1 MINRTIRNFEI
12 KELIATGGMAAIYK
26 AVQVSLDRIVAIKI
40 LHGHLA
46 QDKDFITRFEREA
59 KAAANLKHENIVNII
74 DYGKADDMYFIAME
88 YVDGKSLKDLI
99 NSVKFIP
106 QDIALKIAYD
116 ISQGLAHAHEKGVV
130 HRDIKPAN
138 IIIGYDGVVKIA
150 DFGLAQAQDLTS
162 VTVTGAIVGTPA
174 YMSPEQ
180 AGGKKVDHRSDIFS
194 LGVVFYEMITGI
206 KPFRGENYSSII
218 HEIMT
223 VVPPKPVEANPL
235 LTREISAI
243 IEHLLVKDPDQ
254 RQQSIADFGSSI
266 NAIMRASKTEV
277 SRKDIGHFIKQPVE
291 QFQAL
296 LKKRKEK
303 HFERGLYFMTLGE
316 DRLNDALAEFEK
328 ILHLDAQDAQAL
340 KYVAELKEKKKRK
353 DVKAVAAR
361 TMSKVKAKPEPA
373 RGARIKPLPV
383 LIIGGGA
390 VAAIV
395 LFIVFGLKPGKTPV
409 IPVPFYG
416 FARISSTPDGAE
428 IFIDG
433 KSSGAVTPTLLDSV
447 SKGQHAL
454 ELKKA
459 GFKPVSQAF
468 EIQGGDTFAFSPAL
482 VPEAT
487 VKSKEF
493 GKVVIQSIPT
503 GAAVYLD
510 NILLNPK
517 TPCTL
522 ESVSLGIHRFKFS
535 KPGYELTEIERTVSA
550 LKPLRLNVTMT
561 AVTKPVTGTSYL
573 KVTVVPWANVYIDE
587 KFIETT
593 PIAGTLKVNS
603 GQHVVKLE
611 NPNLKIWQKTYDFKP
626 GQTVT
631 IDVKLE
637 KIEGMLKLTV
647 KPWADVYIDGKFI
660 ETTPIAEPIK
670 LPTGKHILKLVNPN
684 FKVYEETIEIPV
696 NKMLKKTVELVSK

>member
-26 AVQVSLDRIVAIKI
+26 AVQVSLDRIVAVKI

-59 KAAANLKHENIVNII
+59 KAAANLKHENVVNII
-74 DYGKADDMYFIAME
+74 EYGKADDMYFIAME

-106 QDIALKIAYD
+106 QDIALRIAYD

-194 LGVVFYEMITGI
+194 LGVVLYEMITGI

-218 HEIMT
+218 HEILT

-243 IEHLLVKDPDQ
+243 IENMLVKDPDQ
-254 RQQSIADFGSSI
+254 RQQNIADIGSSI
-266 NAIMRASKTEV
+266 NAIMRASRTEV
-277 SRKDIGHFIKQPVE
+277 TRKDIGSFIKQPVE
-291 QFQAL
+291 QFQVL

-303 HFERGLYFMTLGE
+303 HFERGFYFMTLGDE
-316 DRLNDALAEFEK
+316 RLDDALGEFEK
-328 ILHLDAQDAQAL
+328 ILHLDAQDVQAL
-340 KYVAELKEKKKRK
+340 KYVAELKDKKKSK
-353 DVKAVAAR
+353 DVKAAAVR
-361 TMSKVKAKPEPA
+361 TKSKVILKPEAP
-373 RGARIKPLPV
+373 RGARIKQWPA

-390 VAAIV
+390 MAAVV
-395 LFIVFGLKPGKTPV
+395 LFVLFSLKPGRTPV
-409 IPVPFYG
+409 IPVPLYG
-416 FARISSTPDGAE
+416 YARVSSMPDSAE

-433 KSSGAVTPTLLDSV
+433 KSSDAVTPSLLDSV
-447 SKGQHAL
+447 SKGQHTL
-454 ELKKA
+454 EVKKA
-459 GFKPVSQAF
+459 GYRPVSQVF
-468 EIQGGDTFAFSPAL
+468 EILGGDTFAFSPVL
-482 VPEAT
+482 VPQTT
-487 VKSKEF
+487 VQGKEF
-493 GKVVIQSIPT
+493 GRVVIRTIPA

-510 NILLNPK
+510 NILLEPK

-522 ESVSLGIHRFKFS
+522 ESVSLGFHRFKFV
-535 KPGYELTEIERTVSA
+535 KPGYESAEIERTVSA
-550 LKPLRLNVTMT
+550 VKPLSLNVAM
-561 AVTKPVTGTSYL
+561 AAFAKPVTGASFL
-573 KVTVVPWANVYIDE
+573 KVTVVPWANVYVDG
-587 KFIETT
+587 KFMETT
-593 PIAGTLKVNS
+593 PIAGGLKVSS
-603 GQHVVKLE
+603 GQHEVKLE
-611 NPNLKIWQKTYDFKP
+611 NPNFKIWQKTYDFKP
-626 GQTVT
+626 GQTVA

-637 KIEGMLKLTV
+637 NIEGMLKLTV

-660 ETTPIAEPIK
+660 ETTPIAEPVK
-670 LPTGKHILKLVNPN
+670 LSAGRHILKLVNPN
-684 FKVYEETIEIPV
+684 YKVYEETVDVPA
-696 NKMLKKTVELVSK
+696 NKMLKKSVELVSK